1 MKNRIEIAREK
12 TGHHILET
20 NHWKS
25 KVVNLRIKKTKAHNR
40 IATINTITSQG
51 MNNIMMDEMQAD
63 TADIKTKTVT
73 LETQRMNKKIFT
85 EIKVHQIITIETKEI
100 RIIGT
105 HQEIEMVQLH
115 INQQIR
121 ILEKAT
127 PGITQEAITLGV
139 AQETDI
145 LQTAIIQTVDTI
157 QITILEV
164 IQTTDIQQTI
174 TLEAAQV
181 ADINQTDTLGA
192 ILGTDTPQ
200 TTTLETTQET
210 DIHQTVIIEITQ
222 T

>member
-25 KVVNLRIKKTKAHNR
+25 KVVNLRIKKIKAHNQ

-85 EIKVHQIITIETKEI
+85 LEIKVHQIITIETKEI

-121 ILEKAT
+121 ILEEAT
-127 PGITQEAITLGV
+127 PGITREAITLGV

-145 LQTAIIQTVDTI
+145 QTMDTV

-181 ADINQTDTLGA
+181 ADIHQTDTLGA

-200 TTTLETTQET
+200 TTTLETIQET